1 MSYFTD
7 HFGDTYKVIRNY
19 ITIEEA
25 ARLGNNFKNHII
37 DTQKTPTLSKDDPN
51 QYDTYQDVE
60 QVALLSEKVSEVN
73 ELVGRKV
80 LPAYAFLRQY
90 GLDSE
95 LTKHKDRDS
104 CEISLSIHLCADKDW
119 EFCIDDVEGNPVEL
133 ILHPGDAVLYD
144 ACNATHWRKGKYT
157 GEFYIQTF
165 HHYVLLGGKHEH
177 LYFDS
182 TDERR
187 SILPY
192 IKRFENAVSEE
203 LCKAIIDY
211 TENNPDQTRWHRQTT
226 EADEDPDQES
236 TVRVCDGFLLGP
248 NDPVDK
254 PLFDFVTAALNL
266 YSDEHPHF
274 NITQDCGYQV
284 LRYREGGKYE
294 LHTDQALNY
303 NRQVTIIVNLN
314 DEYEGGELCHFRERI
329 SLKLGRGDIVIFP
342 SNFMYPHAISPITSG
357 TRYSVVSWA
366 T

>member
-144 ACNATHWRKGKYT
+144 APNATHWREEYD

-165 HHYVLLGGKHEH
+165 HHYVMLGGEYEN
-177 LYFDS
+177 LFFDNNDKTFS
-182 TDERR
+182 LTN
-187 SILPY
+187 Y
-192 IKRFENAVSEE
+192 IKHYKESVPPDICDMIVKYAEQFPNRWESATTIQESDHRVCESWNILSADS
-203 LCKAIIDY
+203 IDDIVY
-211 TENNPDQTRWHRQTT
+211 KYIT
-226 EADEDPDQES
+226 EAS
-236 TVRVCDGFLLGP
+236 SKFCNTF
-248 NDPVDK
+248 
-254 PLFDFVTAALNL
+254 
-266 YSDEHPHF
+266 PHF
-274 NITQDCGYQV
+274 NLTQDTGYQI
-284 LRYREGGKYE
+284 LRYKPGGKYDY
-294 LHTDQALNY
+294 HTDQHATY
-303 NRQVTIIVNLN
+303 NREVTIILNLN
-314 DEYEGGELCHFRERI
+314 DEYEGGNLCHI
-329 SLKLGRGDIVIFP
+329 KDNHMTKMGKGDIIIFP
-342 SNFMYPHAISPITSG
+342 ANFMYPHRITPITSG
-357 TRYSVVSWA
+357 VRYSIVTWA
-366 T
+366 V